1 MASIPFHEWFYNVIL
16 TSANSV
22 PIQSLW
28 VAFFTNPVD
37 LNRAFQA
44 GNYENGFS
52 YKTLVAGAAL
62 NTAQGG
68 MGALFANSVTIPGDG
83 MNVSKIGPDG
93 MGPIKGNI
101 SSGRKDMENVTLS
114 FLDTNMS
121 FCDYNIRPWAVY
133 ASHRSLKDPAVKTTL
148 TVIQLGKIGHK
159 KPLMPRAIWTF
170 HDACPVNISSQEW
183 NYGGDNVVHRQVEF
197 AYNYYSLN
205 ADPGI
210 SAAMAVASVLMPS
223 VDRYTSQ
230 PVEVSRG
237 GISGH
242 GSSQIVTP
250 NGDDST
256 SLGSHPEGQ
265 MVEISDEDMVSR
277 GINIGLEILNGNSN
291 VTIESDDA
299 INRLRSIGEE
309 LLARVKVPEDDVPL
323 RSQGGDQIGFIEK
336 KPVGPTADDEDHITR
351 QAPERE
357 QSGRVPVGG
366 NSKASAKDN
375 SDTPLFFPGDG
386 DENQKKVAGRTVGGT
401 MDTPEP
407 LTIRNQLVTVER
419 TGDVGTKIPLQIVNI
434 NKQDV
439 REGGKVNSK
448 LVVVDSN
455 DVIDGVHGDAQL
467 VNIPSEKG
475 RR

>member
-1 MASIPFHEWFYNVIL
+1 MGIPFHEWFYKVIL
-16 TSANSV
+16 TTANSV

-28 VAFFTNPVD
+28 VAFFANPVD
-37 LNRAFQA
+37 LNRAIQT
-44 GNYENGFS
+44 GMYENGYSWFS
-52 YKTLVAGAAL
+52 LAAGAAV
-62 NTAQGG
+62 NSAQGG
-68 MGALFANSVTIPGDG
+68 FGALFANSVTIPGDG
-83 MNVSKIGPDG
+83 MNVTKIGPEG
-93 MGPIKGNI
+93 SGLIKGNI
-101 SSGRKDMENVTLS
+101 SSGRQDMGHVTLS

-121 FCDYNIRPWAVY
+121 FCDYNIRPWAIY

-148 TVIQLGKIGHK
+148 TVMQLAKTGYN
-159 KPLMPRAIWTF
+159 KPLLPRAIWTF
-170 HDACPVNISSQEW
+170 WDACPVNISSQEW
-183 NYGGDNVVHRQVEF
+183 NYGGDNVVSRQVEF

-210 SAAMAVASVLMPS
+210 TAVMAVKSIFS
-223 VDRYTSQ
+223 KSESKYTSQ
-230 PVEVSRG
+230 PVDVSKG
-237 GISGH
+237 GLSGH
-242 GSSQIVTP
+242 KSSKLVTP
-250 NGDDST
+250 KSDDST

-299 INRLRSIGEE
+299 IDRLRSIGEE
-309 LLARVKVPEDDVPL
+309 LLAQVKVPEDDVPL
-323 RSQGGDQIGFIEK
+323 RSQGGDQVGFIEK

-351 QAPERE
+351 QSPERE

-386 DENQKKVAGRTVGGT
+386 GENQKKVTGRTVGGT